1 MSNTLEYN
9 ILKKLECNILE
20 KEFKKD
26 IALKAMID
34 GYIIVHNQLKDNDTF
49 IIWHN
54 YVFLEVHL
62 KVNNKVNKRTI
73 NEIDVNAL
81 PKEYYSLAEI
91 HENSIPQTL
100 WKSHVDD
107 AYVKKLKFHSF
118 YRQDQDTQKKTLN
131 AICVYTDC
139 NDKQYG
145 VKLSINFLKPFH
157 LNIYSATTIATEGI
171 HHTQKEAENRLKYWT
186 EYQIRNQKK
195 AKNKILK
202 TTEKANK
209 ILENKPE
216 IFI

>member
-1 MSNTLEYN
+1 MWNTIERN
-9 ILKKLECNILE
+9 ILKKLECEILE

-26 IALKAMID
+26 IAIKAMID

-54 YVFLEVHL
+54 NVFLEVHL
-62 KVNNKVNKRTI
+62 KDNKLTI
-73 NEIDVNAL
+73 NEIDINAL

-91 HENSIPQTL
+91 HENSIPKTL
-100 WKSHVDD
+100 WKSHIDD

-131 AICVYTDC
+131 AICVYTDDD
-139 NDKQYG
+139 NKQYS
-145 VKLSINFLKPFH
+145 VKLSINFLRPFH
-157 LNIYSATTIATEGI
+157 LNIYFFITIATEGI
-171 HHTQKEAENRLKYWT
+171 HNTQKEAENRLKYWT
-186 EYQIRNQKK
+186 EHQIRNQKK
-195 AKNKILK
+195 AKKKILK

-209 ILENKPE
+209 IIENKPE

>member
-1 MSNTLEYN
+1 MMNTLECN

-26 IALKAMID
+26 IAIKAMID
-34 GYIIVHNQLKDNDTF
+34 GYIIGHSRLKDNDTF

-54 YVFLEVHL
+54 HVFLEVHL
-62 KVNNKVNKRTI
+62 KDNNASI
-73 NEIDVNAL
+73 NEIDINAL
-81 PKEYYSLAEI
+81 PKEYYALAEI
-91 HENSIPQTL
+91 HENSIPKTL
-100 WKSHVDD
+100 WKSHIDD

-131 AICVYTDC
+131 AICVYTDDD
-139 NDKQYG
+139 NKQYS
-145 VKLSINFLKPFH
+145 VKISINFLRPFH
-157 LNIYSATTIATEGI
+157 LNFYSYITIATKGI
-171 HHTQKEAENRLKYWT
+171 HNTQKEAENRLKYWT
-186 EYQIRNQKK
+186 AYQIKNQKK

>member
-9 ILKKLECNILE
+9 ILKKLECDILE

-26 IALKAMID
+26 IAIKAMID
-34 GYIIVHNQLKDNDTF
+34 GYIIVHDQLKEDGAF

-54 YVFLEVHL
+54 NVFLEVHL
-62 KVNNKVNKRTI
+62 KDNKLSINK
-73 NEIDVNAL
+73 IDVNAL

-100 WKSHVDD
+100 WKSHIDD

-139 NDKQYG
+139 NDKQYS
-145 VKLSINFLKPFH
+145 VKLSINFLRPFH
-157 LNIYSATTIATEGI
+157 LNIYSVITILTEGI
-171 HHTQKEAENRLKYWT
+171 HNTQKEAENRLKYWT

-209 ILENKPE
+209 IIENKPE

>member
-100 WKSHVDD
+100 WKSHIDD

-131 AICVYTDC
+131 AICVYTDDD
-139 NDKQYG
+139 NKQYS

-171 HHTQKEAENRLKYWT
+171 HNTQKEAENRLKYWT

>member
-1 MSNTLEYN
+1 MSNTLECN
-9 ILKKLECNILE
+9 ILKKLESNILE

-26 IALKAMID
+26 IAIKAMID
-34 GYIIVHNQLKDNDTF
+34 GYIIVHNQLKEDGAF

-54 YVFLEVHL
+54 NVFLEVHL
-62 KVNNKVNKRTI
+62 KDNKLSI
-73 NEIDVNAL
+73 NEIDINAL

-91 HENSIPQTL
+91 NENSIPKTL
-100 WKSHVDD
+100 WKSHIDD

-139 NDKQYG
+139 NDKQYS

-157 LNIYSATTIATEGI
+157 LNIYSAATIATEGI

>member
-1 MSNTLEYN
+1 MLNTLEYN
-9 ILKKLECNILE
+9 ILKKLECDILE

-26 IALKAMID
+26 IAIKAMID
-34 GYIIVHNQLKDNDTF
+34 GYIIGHSQLKDNNTF

-54 YVFLEVHL
+54 HVFLEVHL
-62 KVNNKVNKRTI
+62 KDNKLSI
-73 NEIDVNAL
+73 NEIDINAL

-91 HENSIPQTL
+91 HENSIPKTL
-100 WKSHVDD
+100 WKSHIDD
-107 AYVKKLKFHSF
+107 AYIKKLKFHSF

-131 AICVYTDC
+131 AICVYTDDD
-139 NDKQYG
+139 NKQYS
-145 VKLSINFLKPFH
+145 VKLSINFLRPFH
-157 LNIYSATTIATEGI
+157 LNIYSVITIATEGI
-171 HHTQKEAENRLKYWT
+171 HNTQKEAKNRLKYWT
-186 EYQIRNQKK
+186 EYQIKNQKK